1 MVILEDKRDVDTFV
15 KKSGRE
21 NLRSDVVLRILRS
34 MSRCTSSGD
43 PYGLGGTPERA
54 LSISSEGQISSFC
67 HVLGI
72 LHRYLRPRVPHIG
85 PARHSGIG
93 LIFREGLDPELSL
106 CIGFQ
111 MIGP

>member
-1 MVILEDKRDVDTFV
+1 MLKRFPCAQKRV
-15 KKSGRE
+15 RE
-21 NLRSDVVLRILRS
+21 NLRYDVVLRILRS
-34 MSRCTSSGD
+34 VSRRTSNGD
-43 PYGLGGTPERA
+43 PHGLGGIPERA
-54 LSISSEGQISSFC
+54 LSISSEGQISPFC

-72 LHRYLRPRVPHIG
+72 LHRYLRPRVPHLG
-85 PARHSGIG
+85 PARHSCIG

>member
-1 MVILEDKRDVDTFV
+1 MLTRLSYA

-43 PYGLGGTPERA
+43 PIVLGGTPQQA
-54 LSISSEGQISSFC
+54 LSKFVDHGFGPHISTKWHPTSISSNSAWAR
-67 HVLGI
+67 L
-72 LHRYLRPRVPHIG
+72 

-111 MIGP
+111 RIGP